1 MQLLVTGAAGYFGR
15 AILPT
20 LADDPAIE
28 AIVATD
34 LVPPP
39 FTHPK
44 LRFERRNLVEEGAAD
59 LLVGKDAAI
68 HLAFVVE
75 RKPGQ
80 DHAALNVTAA
90 RRFLTAAAE
99 AVDTLVVASS
109 VMAYG
114 LRAEPFDRLRE
125 DDPPGPGRGF
135 YYAEDKLA
143 LERLL
148 DELEGRRA
156 RVVRAR
162 PCVVGGPGA
171 PAYRAAA
178 YRGKA
183 FLMPKT
189 PHPLRYQMLHEA
201 DLGPAFRTLLHA
213 PAGAYNVAP
222 DDEITTVEA
231 ARLLGKRPVAL
242 PMGLCTAFMDLTWR
256 LGLSHLDGGWA
267 RSLAYPTHVVDNAK
281 LRALGWAPAHTT
293 RDALFAMAGESSR
306 RNGQT

>member
-1 MQLLVTGAAGYFGR
+1 MKVLITGAAGYFGR
-15 AILPT
+15 SILPT
-20 LADDPAIE
+20 LADDPTISE
-28 AIVATD
+28 IVATD
-34 LVPPP
+34 LAPPP

-44 LRFERRNLVEEGAAD
+44 LRFERRDLVADGAED
-59 LLVGKDAAI
+59 LLPGMDAAI

-90 RRFLTAAAE
+90 RRFLTAAA
-99 AVDTLVVASS
+99 AQVDVLVVASS

-114 LRAEPFDRLRE
+114 LRSEPFDRLRE

-135 YYAEDKLA
+135 YYAEEKLA
-143 LERLL
+143 LERML
-148 DELEGRRA
+148 DGLEGKA
-156 RVVRAR
+156 RIVKAR
-162 PCVVGGPGA
+162 PCVVGGPGV

-183 FLMPKT
+183 FLMPRT
-189 PHPLRYQMLHEA
+189 AHPLRYQLLHED
-201 DLGPAFRTLLHA
+201 DLGPAFRALLDA

-267 RSLAYPTHVVDNAK
+267 RSLGYPTHVVDNAK
-281 LRALGWAPAHTT
+281 LRARGWAPRFTT
-293 RDALFAMAGESSR
+293 RDALFAMAGDSSR
-306 RNGQT
+306 RNG

>member
-1 MQLLVTGAAGYFGR
+1 MKVLITGAAGYFGR

-20 LADDPAIE
+20 LAADPAIE
-28 AIVATD
+28 EIVATD

-39 FTHPK
+39 FQHPK
-44 LRFERRNLVEEGAAD
+44 LRFERRDLVAEGAED
-59 LLVGKDAAI
+59 LLAGMDAAI

-80 DHAALNVTAA
+80 DHHALNVTAA
-90 RRFLTAAAE
+90 HRFLAAA
-99 AVDTLVVASS
+99 AAQLDVLVVASS

-125 DDPPGPGRGF
+125 EDQPGPGRGF
-135 YYAEDKLA
+135 YYSEEKIA
-143 LERLL
+143 LEAF
-148 DELEGRRA
+148 LEGLQGRA
-156 RVVRAR
+156 RIVRAR
-162 PCVVGGPGA
+162 PCVVGGPDV

-178 YRGKA
+178 YRGKV
-183 FLMPKT
+183 FLMPRT
-189 PHPLRYQMLHEA
+189 PHPLRYQLLHQD
-201 DLGPAFRTLLHA
+201 DLGPAFRALLDA

-222 DDEITTVEA
+222 DDEITTLEA

-267 RSLAYPTHVVDNAK
+267 RSLGYPTHVVDNAK
-281 LRALGWAPAHTT
+281 LRARGWTPRFTT

-306 RNGQT
+306 PNG

>member
-20 LADDPAIE
+20 LAEDPAITG
-28 AIVATD
+28 IVATD
-34 LVPPP
+34 LAPPA

-44 LRFERRNLVEEGAAD
+44 LRFERRDLVHDGAED
-59 LLVGKDAAI
+59 LLEGMDAAV

-80 DHAALNVTAA
+80 DHSALNVGAA

-99 AVDTLVVASS
+99 RVDALVVASS

-135 YYAEDKLA
+135 YYAEEKLA

-148 DELEGRRA
+148 DELAGRRA
-156 RVVRAR
+156 RIVRAR

-178 YRGKA
+178 YHGKA
-183 FLMPKT
+183 FLMPRT

-201 DLGPAFRTLLHA
+201 DLGPAFRALLDA

-231 ARLLGKRPVAL
+231 ALALGKRPVKL
-242 PMGLCTAFMDLTWR
+242 PMWLCSAFMDITWR

-267 RSLAYPTHVVDNAK
+267 RSLGYPTHVVDNAK
-281 LRALGWAPAHTT
+281 LRALGWAPGHST
-293 RDALFAMAGESSR
+293 RDALFAMAGQSSPHLGR
-306 RNGQT
+306 P